1 MLFLDIILASTA
13 IKTPKRSSYMNP
25 ALNECNILTQIKFV
39 ANIMEIISSSIFFS
53 IRLKMITFQGS
64 TSVTYWFYTRDKATK
79 GVKKSY
85 LSYNAEIFR
94 EQKNPNEQLAQ

>member
-1 MLFLDIILASTA
+1 MII
-13 IKTPKRSSYMNP
+13 
-25 ALNECNILTQIKFV
+25 
-39 ANIMEIISSSIFFS
+39 
-53 IRLKMITFQGS
+53 FQGS
-64 TSVTYWFYTRDKATK
+64 TSVTYWFYTQDKATK